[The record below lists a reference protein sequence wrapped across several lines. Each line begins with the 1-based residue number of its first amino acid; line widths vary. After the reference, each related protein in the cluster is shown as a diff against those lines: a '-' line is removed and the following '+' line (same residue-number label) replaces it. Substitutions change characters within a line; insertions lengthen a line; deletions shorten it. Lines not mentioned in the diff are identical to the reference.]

1 MATPH
6 SRLALPRSLLP
17 PSHPGLQRHHP
28 GRHRLGTWLG
38 VLDGPG
44 PRPERR
50 QREGYDLPEPA
61 SRRAATGARS
71 PELGSH
77 FALEVA
83 LEFRHAEVRVHLTDQ
98 PDSTSRLRGIATNDG
113 LASFLREAPTGSW

>member
-1 MATPH
+1 M
-6 SRLALPRSLLP
+6 SLA
-17 PSHPGLQRHHP
+17 PGSVAPKVAPKFRI
-28 GRHRLGTWLG
+28 
-38 VLDGPG
+38 
-44 PRPERR
+44 
-50 QREGYDLPEPA
+50 
-61 SRRAATGARS
+61 